1 MSKKNKVVNVPVETT
16 EQLVSR
22 AMDNISADIVDLQ
35 AKKDT
40 ALGAFRATASS
51 LASVN
56 EKLDAKIK
64 TMDDLVNLVSSE
76 KETAQKMMADN
87 EAVRKKILD
96 IIGE

>member
-1 MSKKNKVVNVPVETT
+1 MSKKNRVVNVPVETT

-40 ALGAFRATASS
+40 ALGTFRATASS

-64 TMDDLVNLVSSE
+64 TMDNLVNLVSSE

>member
-40 ALGAFRATASS
+40 ALGAFRATAAS

-56 EKLDAKIK
+56 EQLEAKIT
-64 TMDDLVNLVSSE
+64 TMKDLLEIVSTE
-76 KETAQKMMADN
+76 KETAQKMIADN
-87 EAVRKKILD
+87 EIVRKKILD